1 MYHGSFYFTTPVQT
15 DNAADTPIK
24 IAGVTTGNDCSGF
37 SPVGDNRLRY
47 DGATQRVF
55 QFTAAFSAKSAGIT
69 EGIFFIYKNGA
80 LIPGAQVYRSIAT
93 ANDHGAVAITCLAR
107 MNKGDY
113 VELWCQTDDDA
124 DDITV
129 ESGTLVAT
137 VAG

>member
-1 MYHGSFYFTTPVQT
+1 
-15 DNAADTPIK
+15 
-24 IAGVTTGNDCSGF
+24 
-37 SPVGDNRLRY
+37 
-47 DGATQRVF
+47 VF
-55 QFTAAFSAKSAGIT
+55 QFTCTFSAKSAGIT
-69 EGIFFIYKNGA
+69 EGIFFIYKNGVP
-80 LIPGAQVYRSIAT
+80 LIGAQVHRSIAT
-93 ANDHGAVAITCLAR
+93 ANDHGAAAITCLSR